1 MFIISAVLISASAMA
16 QVYYPNEGTNP
27 PGTFNEKSLT
37 PMKSKTEM
45 KSSGVS
51 AREEQQANAT
61 TTETGIT
68 NSAGVTPQDMN
79 TSPNR
84 APVSE
89 DEAVDDTTLSG
100 GAIKN
105 PRSPAEIQAQEEEDA
120 LDYNTTP
127 QKRTTK
133 PLGPNKK

>member
-16 QVYYPNEGTNP
+16 QVYYPNEGKNP

-51 AREEQQANAT
+51 EREEQQANAT

-100 GAIKN
+100 GTIKN